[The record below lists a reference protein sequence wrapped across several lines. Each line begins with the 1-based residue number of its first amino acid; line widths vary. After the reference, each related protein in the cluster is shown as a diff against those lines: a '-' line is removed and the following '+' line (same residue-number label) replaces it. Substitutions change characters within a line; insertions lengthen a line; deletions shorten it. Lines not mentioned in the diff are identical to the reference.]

1 MLAELKSV
9 GEQIGRPVAPSPVP
23 RDLKPETTLEER
35 IRRDPPIP
43 GIHRFYNTRFRM
55 PERTRRGD

>member
-9 GEQIGRPVAPSPVP
+9 GEQLGRPVAPSPAP

-43 GIHRFYNTRFRM
+43 GVHRFYNTAFKM
-55 PERTRRGD
+55 PGRPRRAG